1 MSLEAKLTLWE
12 HYILTEKKNKKTK
25 KYYDSCIYTTGDIDY
40 NLKQFN
46 KHMGTDF
53 SNPSTEEAKLRQA
66 DSSISSALSSNIVAN
81 PSSSLGDT
89 STNSIDAGT
98 AIGENLSIT
107 NEENQL
113 QEAKRYVRRY
123 YIRPQNLF
131 CSNKT
136 DILKALIK
144 IGTKNCSVYTLNNL
158 GDDKDITKLT
168 TKDIIY
174 YYDDGILYDK
184 NHIKIFDYDLNIKHE
199 EKRDRVNTDNI
210 SDQKFNTI
218 YSDRMTGT
226 TTNEAF
232 KLSFEDVNAYGEILH
247 EGKAIDNVCSICGE
261 KINGAQYPTKPHS
274 SKEDEE
280 CCEACYIKFVTPA
293 LEAEKTR

>member
-12 HYILTEKKNKKTK
+12 HYICAEKKDKKTK
-25 KYYDSCIYTTGDIDY
+25 KYKYYDSCTYTTGDIDY

-53 SNPSTEEAKLRQA
+53 SNPSTEEARLKRA
-66 DSSISSALSSNIVAN
+66 DSSTGSALNTSTATNPSDSVGATSTSSNSA
-81 PSSSLGDT
+81 
-89 STNSIDAGT
+89 STAV
-98 AIGENLSIT
+98 GENLNTT
-107 NEENQL
+107 NEETQL

-123 YIRPQNLF
+123 YIRPQNIF

-144 IGTKNCSVYTLNNL
+144 IGAKNCSVYTLNNL
-158 GDDKDITKLT
+158 GDNKDVTKLT

-184 NHIKIFDYDLNIKHE
+184 NHVKIFDYDLNIKHE

-218 YSDRMTGT
+218 YSDRMTDS

-232 KLSFEDVNAYGEILH
+232 NLAFNDINAYGEILR
-247 EGKAIDNVCSICGE
+247 EGKIVNNICSICGE
-261 KINGAQYPTKPHS
+261 KINGTRYSTKPYS
-274 SKEDEE
+274 SKEDAE
-280 CCEACYIKFVTPA
+280 CCEACYMKFIKPT
-293 LEAEKTR
+293 LEG